1 MFLGKFMS
9 KNSNIVSKTVY
20 FSLFVQIITT
30 FISLNGLNY
39 NLNENDNILK
49 DILILE
55 NVVQVIEAFFY
66 IWVMVSLS
74 NLKTMSSRRYYDWTI
89 TTPIMLF
96 TTIIFMEYQK
106 NKENNIEKRIT
117 LTNFIKEN
125 TKNIIIIFL
134 ANSLM
139 LFFGLMSETTYMST
153 NFAVLLGTI
162 FFIISFTVIYQN
174 YAKYTLMGTYLFYFL
189 LVVWGLYA
197 VAALLNDVNKN
208 TMYNCLDIVSKN
220 FYGLFLFYYIY
231 LISKNT

>member
-30 FISLNGLNY
+30 VISLNGLNY

-134 ANSLM
+134 ANALM
-139 LFFGLMSETTYMST
+139 LFFGLMSETKYMST

-174 YAKYTLMGTYLFYFL
+174 YAKYTLIGTYLFYFL

>member
-1 MFLGKFMS
+1 MNLGKFMS

-55 NVVQVIEAFFY
+55 NVVQVIEAIFY
-66 IWVMVSLS
+66 IWVMFSLS
-74 NLKTMSSRRYYDWTI
+74 NLKIMSSRRYYDWAI

-106 NKENNIEKRIT
+106 NKKYNIEKRIT

-125 TKNIIIIFL
+125 SKNIIIIFL
-134 ANSLM
+134 ANFLM
-139 LFFGLMSETTYMST
+139 LLFGLMSEIKYMST
-153 NFAVLLGTI
+153 NYAVLIGTV

-174 YAKYTLMGTYLFYFL
+174 YAKYTLIGTYLFYFL

>member
-1 MFLGKFMS
+1 MFFGNFMS
-9 KNSNIVSKTVY
+9 KNSNIVSQTVY
-20 FSLFVQIITT
+20 FSLLVQIITT
-30 FISLNGLNY
+30 VISLNGLNY

-55 NVVQVIEAFFY
+55 NVVQIIEAGYY
-66 IWVMVSLS
+66 IWVIFALS
-74 NLKTMSSRRYYDWTI
+74 NLKTMSSRRYYDWGI

-106 NKENNIEKRIT
+106 NKKYNIEKRIT

-125 TKNIIIIFL
+125 SKNVIIIFL
-134 ANSLM
+134 ANFLM
-139 LFFGLMSETTYMST
+139 LLFGLMSEIKYMST
-153 NFAVLLGTI
+153 NYAVFFGFV

-174 YAKYTLMGTYLFYFL
+174 YAKYTLIGTYLFYFL